1 MSDLKEIHR
10 VRTEILRNFEEVE
23 VNRRTLKL
31 DREDWKTWMDGESLS
46 RLTDS
51 EGDWEKVRL
60 KESEKSE
67 IKEMGMERTV

>member
-31 DREDWKTWMDGESLS
+31 DRED
-46 RLTDS
+46 
-51 EGDWEKVRL
+51 
-60 KESEKSE
+60 
-67 IKEMGMERTV
+67 